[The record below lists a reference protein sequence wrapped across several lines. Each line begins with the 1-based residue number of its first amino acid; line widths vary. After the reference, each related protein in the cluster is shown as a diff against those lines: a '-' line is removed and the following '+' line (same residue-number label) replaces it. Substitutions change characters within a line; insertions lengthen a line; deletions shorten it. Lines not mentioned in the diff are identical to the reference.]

1 MTGRE
6 LILEIYREADFVTE
20 TALSRGS
27 LESPEE
33 TPEFQSAMNIKRACS
48 AFLNG
53 DDVGPHTRKF
63 VRKQLELNA
72 CEELEIWGKFSPP
85 DQIISYDGDTK

>member
-20 TALSRGS
+20 MTLSRCS
-27 LESPEE
+27 LEVAEE
-33 TPEFQSAMNIKRACS
+33 MIEFQSAMNIKRACS

-53 DDVGPHTRKF
+53 EDVNPHTNKF
-63 VRKQLELNA
+63 VRKELELNA

-85 DQIISYDGDTK
+85 DQIISYDEEAK